1 MVLVSMKIEGQL
13 KSFVTQKT
21 FIYDEY
27 EKKKRLTQELS
38 KSVINEELLVKETLI
53 WASRT
58 KA

>member
-1 MVLVSMKIEGQL
+1 MKIEGQL